1 MTNEKLKV
9 AFFTGFF
16 TLIFGAFMT
25 LAAIGENSVNE
36 VLNSGSFTSKT
47 QMLFGVTIIITGLTL
62 SVLSVQKR
70 IKNND
75 AKKT

>member
-1 MTNEKLKV
+1 
-9 AFFTGFF
+9 
-16 TLIFGAFMT
+16 MT

>member
-1 MTNEKLKV
+1 
-9 AFFTGFF
+9 
-16 TLIFGAFMT
+16 MT

-47 QMLFGVTIIITGLTL
+47 QMLFGVAIIITGLMLSAL
-62 SVLSVQKR
+62 SVKKR

-75 AKKT
+75 ANKK